1 MPSLKAHHYLIAI
14 LGVVLVTAVSA
25 GCLHGGDHGIR
36 TSIYALSAFPVYV
49 LIYLWMKSDARSRSS
64 VAPSGAIPLIPV
76 LLPLAVPYYLL
87 RTRKNWQKLSAFCLL
102 IVYLLLMLVLIQGGE
117 SLGSWLVT

>member
-1 MPSLKAHHYLIAI
+1 MKPHHYLIAI
-14 LGVVLVTAVSA
+14 LAVVLVTAVSA
-25 GCLHGGDHGIR
+25 GYLYGGDLGIR
-36 TSIYALSAFPVYV
+36 TSIYALSAFPIYV

-64 VAPSGAIPLIPV
+64 VAPAGATPLIPV

-87 RTRKNWQKLSAFCLL
+87 RTRKNWQKLSALSLL
-102 IVYLLLMLVLIQGGE
+102 TIYILLMLVLIQVGE